1 MAGVTR
7 KMTADRVNLL
17 DVELKKDSEIPTMT
31 LAKRFSKKHGELFAS
46 VEIARSFIRS
56 RRGENGEQ
64 GRAHRKITTP
74 AKKRRV
80 STPIGNIV
88 PKADKPS
95 EKTDPYNLKLKGHG
109 SIMSDIHFPHH
120 DEEALAAALEH
131 SEKIGATDWIIL
143 NGDIMDFYQAS
154 CFNKNPNTRD
164 IDGELEM
171 TCDFLK
177 KLSQHYKRVIFKLG
191 NHEKRF
197 QSYLFANAPQ
207 IANLKCL
214 TFEKLFKA
222 HELGV
227 EIVQPQQVMYSGKHL
242 TILHGHE
249 FGRSFFNP
257 VNAARGAYMRA
268 KASAIVGHLHQTSD
282 HTDSDI
288 RNNVVSCWS
297 GGCLCSLNPPYAP
310 INNWNHGYVTAKI
323 DNSHFEVSNH
333 RIIKGRVY

>member
-1 MAGVTR
+1 MGITR
-7 KMTADRVNLL
+7 KQTGEREILL
-17 DVELKKDSEIPTMT
+17 AAELEKDPEVPTMT
-31 LAKRFSKKHGELFAS
+31 LAKRFAKKNGELFAS
-46 VEIARSFIRS
+46 VEIARSWIRH
-56 RRGENGEQ
+56 RRGEAGEKA
-64 GRAHRKITTP
+64 RATRKIVAP

-88 PKADKPS
+88 PKADKES
-95 EKTDPYNLKLKGHG
+95 EKTTPYNLKLKGHG
-109 SIMSDIHFPHH
+109 SIMSDIHFPYH
-120 DEEALAAALEH
+120 DEVALTAALEH
-131 SEKIGATDWIIL
+131 SQKIGATDWIIL

-164 IDGELEM
+164 IDGELDMVCE
-171 TCDFLK
+171 FLK
-177 KLSQHYKRVIFKLG
+177 KLSEHYGRVIFKLG

-227 EIVQPQQVMYSGKHL
+227 EIVQPQQVMHSGKHL

-257 VNAARGAYMRA
+257 VNAARGAFMRA

-288 RNNVVSCWS
+288 RNKVISCWS
-297 GGCLCSLNPPYAP
+297 GGCLCALNPAYSP
-310 INNWNHGYVTAKI
+310 INNWNHGYITAHI

-333 RIIKGRVY
+333 RIIEGRVY